1 MLFCDASIALR
12 KRGLSIL
19 RKEMSSP
26 KNARPQASSTSRSF
40 KVLRLLSPSLD
51 CLAGDDQLLL
61 RLSSCARLRFATLK
75 SFCSCFSLIIATNFF
90 LCHRTRECTLGKLC
104 HFWASYRR
112 TNGCALWRLEI
123 LCLQF
128 HNRNECNARGIL
140 SRHWWSQLQ
149 GRPRLQNGPAPVQ
162 LLEAF
167 FFFPVTKIIPRGA
180 NQILRVFFYS
190 YSPVTIFTGSD
201 WIFFEHPGVGNY
213 LCS

>member
-90 LCHRTRECTLGKLC
+90 YVIGRASAHLRNYVISERVIAGQMDARFGVRKYFASNFITAMNATPEVFCHAIGDLSYKAVL
-104 HFWASYRR
+104 ASKMGPLRS
-112 TNGCALWRLEI
+112 NS
-123 LCLQF
+123 
-128 HNRNECNARGIL
+128 
-140 SRHWWSQLQ
+140 SRHLVFFS
-149 GRPRLQNGPAPVQ
+149 GHQNYTPGCKSDFTSIFLQ
-162 LLEAF
+162 LL
-167 FFFPVTKIIPRGA
+167 TSYY
-180 NQILRVFFYS
+180 FYR
-190 YSPVTIFTGSD
+190 I
-201 WIFFEHPGVGNY
+201 
-213 LCS
+213 